1 MLWCFALIKSDAKN
15 SQEADSE
22 TLKETAVIPKEEG
35 VCTTKLNPNTTIS
48 ASIASVVQ
56 EELTGSKKEIQQAK
70 DQAQS
75 SHAEK
80 VSGMLTD
87 LIKAQLQ
94 SPSASTAVS
103 TSNVIMPP
111 PPVPPT
117 TTTTTTATTTA
128 TSAGVDVSPSDAAA
142 KKDAQVYTLGKWVD
156 TIIVKMNIPS
166 IDDLEVDESIRQ
178 SNFGQK
184 SELSFFLFFICFVL
198 SLFFCYFYFST
209 SILG

>member
-1 MLWCFALIKSDAKN
+1 M
-15 SQEADSE
+15 
-22 TLKETAVIPKEEG
+22 
-35 VCTTKLNPNTTIS
+35 
-48 ASIASVVQ
+48 VQ

-94 SPSASTAVS
+94 SPSATTAVS

-117 TTTTTTATTTA
+117 TTATTATTTTTTATTTA

-209 SILG
+209 SILGYSRLLLQF